1 MSAARSRRAIAIALF
16 CAGLLSCASAV
27 AQTFRID
34 DSASQV
40 LSPGEV
46 KMRWESLV
54 PRPGQPSTIT
64 GQVAVRVV
72 LDVSPWRGRRG
83 RIYHTLPPSPTGPVT
98 VRWTADGPLSSGM
111 LRDGERALVY
121 TGPIDSDRLVDTF
134 RLTLQAD
141 GDRVLRP
148 QSLAFGFE
156 IELEPAR

>member
-1 MSAARSRRAIAIALF
+1 MSAARSRRVIAIALF

-72 LDVSPWRGRRG
+72 LDVSPWRA
-83 RIYHTLPPSPTGPVT
+83 PT
-98 VRWTADGPLSSGM
+98 SIS
-111 LRDGERALVY
+111 
-121 TGPIDSDRLVDTF
+121 RL
-134 RLTLQAD
+134 LQA
-141 GDRVLRP
+141 R
-148 QSLAFGFE
+148 QHN
-156 IELEPAR
+156 LEWLL